1 MGLSQPIA
9 AGIDVGVVF
18 PHTELSGD
26 PAAVRDFCVTA
37 EALGYSH
44 VLAFDH
50 VLGAHPS
57 TPGFEGRY
65 TARTPF
71 TDPFVL
77 FAFMA
82 AVTVTLE
89 FVSGVVVLPQRQT
102 ALVAKQAADLSR
114 LSRGRF
120 RLGVG
125 TGWNELEYR
134 ALGVPFT
141 ERGLRQEAQIELLR
155 RLWAE
160 ETVTVDDRWHQV
172 PNVGISP
179 RPLSSIPVWFGGN
192 SEVVMK
198 RIARIG
204 DGWFPLARPGLDF
217 EPMLQRLRD
226 YVLAEGRAVTDVGI
240 EGFVNFQANDVDRSA
255 RQVTAWAQAGA
266 TKVCLRTG
274 PTVLP
279 EPREG
284 IGLAH
289 HLKVMRRVAEAM
301 GLSPR

>member
-1 MGLSQPIA
+1 MTHPPA
-9 AGIDVGVVF
+9 AGIRVGVVF

-65 TARTPF
+65 TSRTPF
-71 TDPFVL
+71 TEPLVL

-82 AVTVTLE
+82 GVTTTLE

-102 ALVAKQAADLSR
+102 ALLAKQVADLSL

-125 TGWNELEYR
+125 SGWNQLEYQ
-134 ALGVPFT
+134 ALGVPFE
-141 ERGLRQEAQIELLR
+141 ERGARQEAQVKLLR

-160 ETVTVDDRWHQV
+160 ETVTVRDRWHQV

-179 RPLSSIPVWFGGN
+179 RPLSCIPIWFGGN
-192 SEVVMK
+192 SDAVIR

-226 YVLAEGRAVTDVGI
+226 CIVAEGREPTEVGI
-240 EGFVNFQANDVDRSA
+240 EGFVNFQADDVDRSA
-255 RQVTAWAQAGA
+255 RQVTAWARAGA

-289 HLKVMRRVAEAM
+289 HLNVMRRFADAAV
-301 GLSPR
+301 LRPR